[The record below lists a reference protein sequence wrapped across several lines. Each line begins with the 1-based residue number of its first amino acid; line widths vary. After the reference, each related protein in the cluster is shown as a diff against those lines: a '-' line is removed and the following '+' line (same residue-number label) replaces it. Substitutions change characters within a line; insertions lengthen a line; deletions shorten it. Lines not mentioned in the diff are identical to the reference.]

1 MRAINRP
8 GLYGDG
14 NTLYLRVAPGGSKQ
28 WVQRLV
34 IDGLR
39 HDIGLGDCGWVT
51 LAEAK
56 QAAWENRRLAR
67 NGGDPRAAKRPN
79 GVPRSRLA
87 HVRGAEAPL
96 AKREAAQNWWAHL
109 ERHAFPAIG
118 DVPID
123 RIDRG
128 HVLRVLSPI
137 WTENPESAR
146 RVRRNIRATL
156 QWAVAH
162 GFIERNPA
170 GEAIDGAL
178 PPHPSVNSHPR
189 APAGLLIEE
198 LRIVLQERWLQADRA
213 KRRLRRS
220 WTRWKKLRNPLT
232 LEVPIVVMFVCGL
245 LWPKAVLWRWKAK

>member
-96 AKREAAQNWWAHL
+96 AKRESGAELVGASGAPCVS
-109 ERHAFPAIG
+109 RH
-118 DVPID
+118 
-123 RIDRG
+123 
-128 HVLRVLSPI
+128 
-137 WTENPESAR
+137 R
-146 RVRRNIRATL
+146 RC
-156 QWAVAH
+156 
-162 GFIERNPA
+162 
-170 GEAIDGAL
+170 
-178 PPHPSVNSHPR
+178 
-189 APAGLLIEE
+189 
-198 LRIVLQERWLQADRA
+198 AD
-213 KRRLRRS
+213 
-220 WTRWKKLRNPLT
+220 
-232 LEVPIVVMFVCGL
+232 
-245 LWPKAVLWRWKAK
+245 